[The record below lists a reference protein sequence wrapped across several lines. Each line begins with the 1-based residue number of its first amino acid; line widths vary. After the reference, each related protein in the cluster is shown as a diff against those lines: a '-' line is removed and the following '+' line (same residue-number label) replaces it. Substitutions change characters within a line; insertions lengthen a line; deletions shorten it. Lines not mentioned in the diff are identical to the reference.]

1 MIDDIELEYFSHNS
15 ITYGFVTI
23 DSDYIDYKFKY
34 PTTNDK
40 VVVIDTNILLAIEI
54 VDDDNCLNESIIVNY
69 LDDNNCL
76 KESKCCS
83 ENFKIQCTK
92 DDHKNHLFNR
102 IALQI
107 SSWQNMDNS
116 SMSHLY
122 FFSVFVFPVD
132 TDDLDIIE
140 VVRDFV
146 ITHATNRFNPIPI
159 DQKFT
164 NNIID
169 YKEMIV
175 IDMQNYCLF
184 NY

>member
-1 MIDDIELEYFSHNS
+1 MIDDIEFEYFSYNS

-40 VVVIDTNILLAIEI
+40 VVVIDTDILSAIEI
-54 VDDDNCLNESIIVNY
+54 IDG
-69 LDDNNCL
+69 NNCSN
-76 KESKCCS
+76 KSKYPRS
-83 ENFKIQCTK
+83 FKIHCTK
-92 DDHKNHLFNR
+92 EDKENHLVNH

-107 SSWQNMDNS
+107 SSWQNINS
-116 SMSHLY
+116 ISMTRLY

-132 TDDLDIIE
+132 TADLDIIE
-140 VVRDFV
+140 VVRNFV
-146 ITHATNRFNPIPI
+146 VTRAINRFKPIPI
-159 DQKFT
+159 NQKFT

-169 YKEMIV
+169 YKEMII

-184 NY
+184 NSKI